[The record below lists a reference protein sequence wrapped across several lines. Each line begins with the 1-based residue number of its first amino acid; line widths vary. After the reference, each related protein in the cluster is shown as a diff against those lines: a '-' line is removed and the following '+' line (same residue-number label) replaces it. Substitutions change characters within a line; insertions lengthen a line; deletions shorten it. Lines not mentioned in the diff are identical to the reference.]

1 MTCKQL
7 KALKRRKSIQH
18 RINVKRN
25 NIPRGRFESAV
36 WIARYGAEYG
46 IDRID

>member
-1 MTCKQL
+1 MTNKQL
-7 KALKRRKSIQH
+7 KALKRRKAHQH

-25 NIPRGRFESAV
+25 HIPRGTYEAAV
-36 WIARYGAEYG
+36 WLGRYGAEYG